1 MKQMKND
8 SKQVLV
14 LVDNINIMVNGC
26 YTRSE
31 LDFIEIVN
39 EFIALSDKDP
49 KTSIALGLN
58 RDLFDGENSM
68 DIQYYRDIKNSVFD
82 QIYELN
88 RNQSGYSRDV
98 HGQLNIITNKVAT
111 GEQMI
116 KNVKFRLTENKIELF
131 EHFNI

>member
-1 MKQMKND
+1 MKND

-14 LVDNINIMVNGC
+14 LVDNIKIMVNGC
-26 YTRSE
+26 YTRRE

-82 QIYELN
+82 
-88 RNQSGYSRDV
+88 
-98 HGQLNIITNKVAT
+98 
-111 GEQMI
+111 
-116 KNVKFRLTENKIELF
+116 
-131 EHFNI
+131 

>member
-98 HGQLNIITNKVAT
+98 HGQLNIINNKVST